1 MQQSA
6 PSGEYSMITRESLNL
21 STPYEE
27 PGNELEGLIAGAF
40 AEVFK
45 LDRVGA
51 NDEFFDVGGDS
62 LLGEVLSGLISER
75 TGRDFQISTLIEHG
89 SPRRIAGLLGAK
101 PGQPAAGKATRP
113 PIFLVHG
120 RMGFTLPQPGFRQAF
135 AEGQELYVFELPGLR
150 GGQSYDR
157 VEDIAASYVARIV
170 DRQPEGPILIAAF
183 CVGAFIALEM
193 AAQLAEMGRPVAQ
206 IILLDPS
213 LPSDRP
219 ANLKRELKKK
229 ARLAHG
235 KEHTPSPIWLQLQL
249 LSHRLRSVVR
259 SLTDKNAEFSEDVR
273 RFRERLMEK
282 EELGRSKL
290 PGQPQSIEARAK
302 LQAALWHYRPTAVD
316 APVVILASP
325 DRDSEYPWNELIPR
339 RRMQVVF
346 KRHSEVSTEVGARL
360 LQSIVDEAL
369 AGPEPA
375 PARQAARSPGPRGR
389 AIRELVAGA

>member
-1 MQQSA
+1 
-6 PSGEYSMITRESLNL
+6 
-21 STPYEE
+21 
-27 PGNELEGLIAGAF
+27 
-40 AEVFK
+40 
-45 LDRVGA
+45 
-51 NDEFFDVGGDS
+51 
-62 LLGEVLSGLISER
+62 
-75 TGRDFQISTLIEHG
+75 
-89 SPRRIAGLLGAK
+89 
-101 PGQPAAGKATRP
+101 
-113 PIFLVHG
+113 
-120 RMGFTLPQPGFRQAF
+120 MGFTLPQPGFRQAF
-135 AEGQELYVFELPGLR
+135 AEGQELCVFELPGLR

-193 AAQLAEMGRPVAQ
+193 AAQFAEAGRPVAQ
-206 IILLDPS
+206 IVLLDPS

-229 ARLAHG
+229 ARLTHG

-249 LSHRLRSVVR
+249 LSHRLRSFVR

-302 LQAALWHYRPTAVD
+302 LQAALWHYRPSPVD
-316 APVVILASP
+316 VPVVILTSP
-325 DRDSEYPWNELIPR
+325 DRQSEYPWNGLIPR
-339 RRMQVVF
+339 RRLQLAF
-346 KRHSEVSTEVGARL
+346 DKHSEVSTAVGARH
-360 LQSIVDEAL
+360 LQSIFDAAL
-369 AGPEPA
+369 AAPEPA
-375 PARQAARSPGPRGR
+375 GTTQPRKPAPRGP

>member
-1 MQQSA
+1 
-6 PSGEYSMITRESLNL
+6 MITRESLKL
-21 STPYEE
+21 PTPYE
-27 PGNELEGLIAGAF
+27 PPAGELEEVIAGAF
-40 AEVFK
+40 AEAFK
-45 LDRVGA
+45 LDQVGA

-89 SPRRIAGLLGAK
+89 SPRRIAGLLGDK
-101 PGQPAAGKATRP
+101 PSEPVAGRPTRP

-150 GGQSYDR
+150 GGQSCER
-157 VEDIAASYVARIV
+157 VEDIAANYVARIV
-170 DRQPEGPILIAAF
+170 KRQPEGPILIAAF

-193 AAQLAEMGRPVAQ
+193 ASQLAEMGRPVRQ
-206 IILLDPS
+206 IVLLDPS

-219 ANLKRELKKK
+219 ANAKRELKKK

-235 KEHTPSPIWLQLQL
+235 KEHKPSAISLQMQL
-249 LSHRLRSVVR
+249 LSHRIRSFVR

-302 LQAALWHYRPTAVD
+302 LQAALWHYRPRPVD

-325 DRDSEYPWNELIPR
+325 ERDSEYPWDGLIPR

-346 KRHSEVSTEVGARL
+346 GKHSEVSSAIGAGH
-360 LQSIVDEAL
+360 LQSIFDAAL
-369 AGPEPA
+369 AEPDP
-375 PARQAARSPGPRGR
+375 PAALGHRSPQPRGL
-389 AIRELVAGA
+389 AIRELVARA